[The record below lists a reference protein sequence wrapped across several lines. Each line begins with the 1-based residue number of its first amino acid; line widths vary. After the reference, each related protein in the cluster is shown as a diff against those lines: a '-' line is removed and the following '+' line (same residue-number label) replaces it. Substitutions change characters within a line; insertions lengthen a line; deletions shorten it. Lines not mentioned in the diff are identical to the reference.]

1 MTLLTTL
8 ALLVAC
14 GGKKAPVAAP
24 AAAAETPA
32 VASGDFP
39 NDAATRGFVQKLTS
53 TEITNFTAND
63 AGGAKVVL
71 SSVRFSADNT
81 WKASGFVDAGEERM
95 DCVESGTWTSDPAVS
110 PAEATITWV
119 IGATDCIGRDKGY
132 STRALIT
139 IDGDR
144 VDIALR

>member
-8 ALLVAC
+8 ALVLAC

-24 AAAAETPA
+24 VAPTAPAEAKGT
-32 VASGDFP
+32 FP
-39 NDAATRGFVQKLTS
+39 SDAATRGFVQKLTS

-71 SSVRFSADNT
+71 STVRFSPDNS

-95 DCVESGTWTSDPAVS
+95 DCTESGTWTSDPAVS

-119 IGATDCIGRDKGY
+119 IVNTDCIGRDKGY
-132 STRALIT
+132 STRALIK
-139 IDGDR
+139 IDGDQ
-144 VDIALR
+144 VDISLR